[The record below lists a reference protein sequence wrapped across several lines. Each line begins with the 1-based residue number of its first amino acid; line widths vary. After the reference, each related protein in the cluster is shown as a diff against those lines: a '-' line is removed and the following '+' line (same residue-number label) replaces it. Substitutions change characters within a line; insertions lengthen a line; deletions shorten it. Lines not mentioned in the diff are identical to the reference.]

1 MHFVNREYASG
12 TYHTLEGILMMGFG
26 LFLLNSVCSLF
37 NQFCPNRRD
46 QDPGDPFK
54 DASGTVTIIVPVA
67 SRTSHIERASRL
79 EKRGNHGKPGP
90 SSRTQGSIMTQMH
103 RCLFCAGILMIG
115 LAAQGEL
122 KRLNQTERPSLRRDL
137 ESIPLELGDWV
148 GQKEDVAPDIVER
161 AQTTEY
167 LNRVYESRTQ
177 PGLRL
182 TLWIN
187 YSEKGTNLRHTPEI
201 CLPSGGWTK
210 IESQTKVLSV
220 LTPGTTR
227 RCGLPVWATAEV
239 NWLNRWDSGITFSE
253 RASWRTLSGNCRS
266 PAGAATDR
274 PRVARR

>member
-1 MHFVNREYASG
+1 M
-12 TYHTLEGILMMGFG
+12 I
-26 LFLLNSVCSLF
+26 
-37 NQFCPNRRD
+37 
-46 QDPGDPFK
+46 
-54 DASGTVTIIVPVA
+54 
-67 SRTSHIERASRL
+67 
-79 EKRGNHGKPGP
+79 
-90 SSRTQGSIMTQMH
+90 QMH
-103 RCLFCAGILMIG
+103 RCLLCAGILMIG

-161 AQTTEY
+161 AQTTAY

-210 IESQTKVLSV
+210 IESQTKVLNV
-220 LTPGTTR
+220 LAPNDKVVRITRLGYGRGELVEQVGFWYYIFGEGKLENFVRQLPITSRSSHGQTTR
-227 RCGLPVWATAEV
+227 GSSMTVEIFYPGERDPDGDALRDFAQALLIALEPVLPHDRAEYYV
-239 NWLNRWDSGITFSE
+239 
-253 RASWRTLSGNCRS
+253 
-266 PAGAATDR
+266 P
-274 PRVARR
+274 